1 MMSGSLTRKV
11 QSQVLM
17 QTHKVTNDTVRDL
30 TSDVNDLWAMK
41 SIRGKIGSVRGKI
54 GDEDVHTWIHQEV
67 ENGTY

>member
-41 SIRGKIGSVRGKI
+41 SIRGKIGSVRSKI